1 ETQCMACVVRSRA
14 REARQGQGHGPTG
27 AQAQARGVAAMSDS
41 LLHGDSDTR
50 KTAPICE
57 GALWYFPDAI
67 RETADLMQHLS
78 CDVLRNTSITDV
90 QCDVRG
96 SDEESIE
103 YMTDIAAASLYR
115 LQCEVGVEPDEIGRA
130 HV

>member
-1 ETQCMACVVRSRA
+1 
-14 REARQGQGHGPTG
+14 
-27 AQAQARGVAAMSDS
+27 
-41 LLHGDSDTR
+41 
-50 KTAPICE
+50 
-57 GALWYFPDAI
+57 
-67 RETADLMQHLS
+67 MQHLS

-115 LQCEVGVEPDEIGRA
+115 LQCEVGVEPNAYAQLGLDEFMSCYGDALAAVANLSYTANQKHNPGERMHWARNKSTDHADCLIR
-130 HV
+130 HLCQ